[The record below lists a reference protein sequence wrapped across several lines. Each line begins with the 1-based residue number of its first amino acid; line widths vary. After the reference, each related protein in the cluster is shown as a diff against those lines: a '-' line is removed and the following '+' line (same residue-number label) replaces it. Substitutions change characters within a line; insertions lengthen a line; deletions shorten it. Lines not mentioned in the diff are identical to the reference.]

1 MKYAV
6 VTKEDEASI
15 QMGYLVKK
23 KINLEYDEENPDI
36 VIAIGGDGTTL
47 RTMHKYEKIVDKII
61 IFSIHTGHLGF
72 FSSYEV
78 DELALMM
85 HQIHTKEYKYD
96 EYHLLNYKITTEGG
110 HVKEGLALNE
120 VTIINPTR
128 TLLLDVHIDGEY
140 FELFRGTGLCLS
152 TPSGSTGYNKSLQG
166 SVLSTKLNAFQ
177 MTEIASINSNLYH
190 TLAAPFVLSSDEK
203 VELVS
208 AHNKEV
214 WITVDSMYVSYNDFK
229 SLEITISD
237 KTVKLA
243 HQGVPHLERIK
254 KNFIETK

>member
-6 VTKEDEASI
+6 VTKEDEESI
-15 QMGYLVKK
+15 QIGYLVKK

-47 RTMHKYEKIVDKII
+47 RSMHKYEKIVDKII

-85 HQIHTKEYKYD
+85 QQIHCRDIKYD
-96 EYHLLNYKITTEGG
+96 EYHLLSYKITTESGK
-110 HVKEGLALNE
+110 VREGLALNE

-128 TLLLDVHIDGEY
+128 TLLLDIMVDGEY
-140 FELFRGTGLCLS
+140 FELFRGTGMCLS

-190 TLAAPFVLSSDEK
+190 TLSSPLVLSKDET
-203 VELVS
+203 VTLNS
-208 AHNKEV
+208 ANNKEV
-214 WITVDSMYVSYNDFK
+214 WITVDSMYVSYPDFR

-243 HQGVPHLERIK
+243 HQGVSHLERVK
-254 KNFIETK
+254 KNFI